1 MKKLLSLFVLLVAIV
16 TGAKADVTYKDFTAA
31 TTYEF
36 TAENVT
42 AAQTAGWLASGT
54 TASTRKLTTDPFT
67 GETVSETSYPGL
79 NVKAGNSKKT
89 CKIYVKGVNGITI
102 YCVNHN
108 ASGRKVWVTATPT
121 EGEAVSNSGEEGGNP
136 YTVVL
141 TLDATKEYM
150 IEAVGGSA
158 TSATSGN
165 DCTVF
170 GFSVTVPDSGKEPS
184 TFGLTSATSVT
195 LWKGETSTIT
205 YENNAGTVAFG
216 SSSDA
221 VATVSAVGV
230 ITAVA
235 EGTATITVTD
245 PGSDAVDGAEKT
257 VTVTVKEHKNTSTE
271 NIEAAD
277 GSSILDNSGSISS
290 DSYTLSFDDEPMV
303 IVGTGS
309 FQAGSNNYKFTV
321 DENDYTAVKVA
332 KNGTYTLKPNA
343 GYTIT
348 SVIAYASSN
357 SSSTSQISS
366 GENSLDLAA
375 RGTSGEPVAPTPF
388 TLSTNADGEYYFTIG
403 GSASQAIV
411 VLKVAYTSAKQMLVT
426 IKETGYATLYTD
438 YAVTIP
444 ENVNAYTAKFNSDK
458 SAVVLKKVNT
468 TIPANTA
475 VILNTETPGE
485 YSFEAAEDVAAIAG
499 NVLEGTLV
507 DTDVEASTVY
517 TLGLGSNG
525 KVGMRN
531 YTGTSLRAY
540 SAFITKSTNDINTL
554 NITFEDVATAVD
566 AIAEANKAEVA
577 PVKVIK
583 NGKLY
588 IGNYNV
594 AGQQVK

>member
-1 MKKLLSLFVLLVAIV
+1 MMLLVAIV
-16 TGAKADVTYKDFTAA
+16 SGAKADVTYKNFTAA

-36 TAENVT
+36 TADNVT

-54 TASTRKLTTDPFT
+54 TASSRDLTTDPFT
-67 GETVSETSYPGL
+67 GETVSKTAYPGL
-79 NVKAGNSKKT
+79 NVKAGNSSKT

-102 YCVNHN
+102 YCVNHK
-108 ASGRKVWVTATPT
+108 ATGRKVWVTATPT
-121 EGEAVSNSGEEGGNP
+121 EGEAVSNSGEVGGNP

-150 IEAVGGSA
+150 IEAVGGSDDE
-158 TSATSGN
+158 ATSGN

-170 GFSVTVPDSGKEPS
+170 GFSVTVPDSGKDPS
-184 TFGLTSATSVT
+184 TFEITSDASVT

-205 YENNAGTVAFG
+205 YENNAGTVTFE
-216 SSSDA
+216 SSA
-221 VATVSAVGV
+221 TGVATVSNAGV
-230 ITAVA
+230 IEAKA

-257 VTVTVKEHKNTSTE
+257 VTVTVKEHKNTSTVS
-271 NIEAAD
+271 IAAAT
-277 GSSILDNSGSISS
+277 GSSILDNSGTISS
-290 DSYTLSFDDEPMV
+290 DSKTLSFANKPMS
-303 IVGTGS
+303 IVGTAIFQSGS
-309 FQAGSNNYKFTV
+309 DNYKFTV
-321 DENDYTAVKVA
+321 DENDYAAVKVA

-357 SSSTSQISS
+357 STSTSQISS

-403 GSASQAIV
+403 GDASQAIV
-411 VLKVAYTSAKQMLVT
+411 VLKVAYTAAKQMMVT

-444 ENVNAYTAKFNSDK
+444 ENVNAYTAKFNNDK

-475 VILNTETPGE
+475 VILNTETPAT
-485 YSFEAAEDVAAIAG
+485 YSFVAAEDVAAISG

-507 DTDVEASTVY
+507 DTAVEASTVY

-540 SAFITKSTNDINTL
+540 SAFITKNTNGL
-554 NITFEDVATAVD
+554 ESLSMEFEDATAINNVN
-566 AIAEANKAEVA
+566 ANDNDNANSAA

-583 NGKLY
+583 NGKLF